1 MPRELTA
8 AALRE
13 AKARRTQLRRRMMWG
28 VPSAGLFAFIVY
40 LLFVPFEGD
49 MRFGACRTLLELNT
63 PIPSTL
69 ALTGLE
75 DRGSEMVIWFTHT
88 NPHGQYRLELMTCT
102 FAPEPSAPGGFIIAA
117 AEVGRRALTD
127 AELDAFNRALPSVY
141 AGRPDL
147 VLPAPLPDAL
157 EDLQVDPTQYYRR
170 LF

>member
-13 AKARRTQLRRRMMWG
+13 AKARRTKLRRRVMWG
-28 VPSAGLFAFIVY
+28 VPSAGVFAFIVY

-63 PIPSTL
+63 PIPTTL

-75 DRGSEMVIWFTHT
+75 DEGDWMRIWFTHT
-88 NPHGQYRLELMTCT
+88 NAHGQYRLERMTCR
-102 FAPEPSAPGGFIIAA
+102 FAPEASAPGGFIISA
-117 AEVGRRALTD
+117 AEIGRYRLTD
-127 AELDAFNRALPSVY
+127 EELNAFNRALPSVY

-147 VLPAPLPDAL
+147 VLPMPLPDAL
-157 EDLQVDPTQYYRR
+157 EDLQVDPTQYYRQ